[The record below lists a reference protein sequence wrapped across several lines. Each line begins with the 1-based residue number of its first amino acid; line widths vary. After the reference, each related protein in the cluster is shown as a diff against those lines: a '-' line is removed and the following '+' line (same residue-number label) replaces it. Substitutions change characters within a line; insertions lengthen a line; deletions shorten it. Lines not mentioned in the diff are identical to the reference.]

1 MVPPWIAPGSSPY
14 DPGIGLPPVLHHLR
28 LRNVG
33 PTPKLE
39 LTLAPRLNLI
49 TGDNGLGK
57 SFLLDAAWYCLTRR
71 WPQELN
77 PGLSS
82 GAMALPRLR
91 AEEAELAFRVDGD
104 QQQQKDYSCSFN
116 LEEEAWIGKAGRPVN
131 PGLVLYAMADGAFA
145 VWDPARNAW
154 HHKGPIDTPEKTK
167 AYVFSNREVWKGLA
181 NPNSERGWLC
191 NGLVRDWAGWQR
203 ENGEAF
209 AQLKRVLA
217 VLSSD
222 PEVPLQ
228 PGPLVRLRRDD
239 ALDYPTLQSRS
250 GPPVPVV
257 HASAGVRRILAL
269 AYLLVWAWQEHLRA
283 SELLVRP
290 PARQMIVLV
299 DEVEAHLHPT
309 WQRRVVKAL
318 MQVVQGLNQQTA
330 VQLLLVTHSPLV
342 MASVEPLFDPEQ
354 DSWWDLDWNEDEQQV
369 VLTQRPFDRLGDAN
383 SWLRSEAFDQS
394 DTGSLEREEALQQA
408 RRLIQ
413 QGESAE
419 PQEVERVQQ
428 RLQQVLGGTDVFW
441 TRWRLAE
448 QQAGWRQ

>member
-1 MVPPWIAPGSSPY
+1 M
-14 DPGIGLPPVLHHLR
+14 LHTLR
-28 LRNVG
+28 LHNVG
-33 PTPKLE
+33 PTPQLD
-39 LTLAPRLNLI
+39 LDLAARLNLI

-82 GAMALPRLR
+82 GAMALPRNR
-91 AEEAELAFRVDGD
+91 SIPAEMSFRVDGD
-104 QQQQKDYSCSFN
+104 QQREKDYQCSFN
-116 LEEEAWIGKAGRPVN
+116 LEEEAWVGKAGRPVN
-131 PGLVLYAMADGAFA
+131 PGLVLYAMADAAFA

-154 HHKGPIDTPEKTK
+154 QRRGPVDTPEKTK
-167 AYVFSNREVWKGLA
+167 AYVFNNREVWKGLA
-181 NPNSERGWLC
+181 NPSTELGWLC
-191 NGLVRDWAGWQR
+191 NGLVRDWASWQR
-203 ENGEAF
+203 ENGEPF
-209 AQLKRVLA
+209 QQLKA
-217 VLSSD
+217 VLQVLSPQ
-222 PEVPLQ
+222 PESPLR

-239 ALDYPTLQSRS
+239 ALDYPTLESRS

-257 HASAGVRRILAL
+257 HASSGVRRILAL
-269 AYLLVWAWQEHLRA
+269 AYLLVWAWQEHQRA
-283 SELLVRP
+283 SELLARP

-318 MQVVQGLNQQTA
+318 MQVVQGLHADTA

-342 MASVEPLFDPEQ
+342 MASVEPLLDPEQ
-354 DSWWDLDWNEDEQQV
+354 DRWWDLDWSEASQAVE
-369 VLTQRPFDRLGDAN
+369 LTQRPFDRLGDAN

-394 DTGSLEREEALQQA
+394 DTGSLEREQALRGA

-413 QGESAE
+413 KGAAASPE
-419 PQEVERVQQ
+419 EVQRVQ
-428 RLQQVLGGTDVFW
+428 LELEKALSGTDVFW

-448 QQAGWRQ
+448 EQAGWRR

>member
-1 MVPPWIAPGSSPY
+1 M
-14 DPGIGLPPVLHHLR
+14 
-28 LRNVG
+28 
-33 PTPKLE
+33 E
-39 LTLAPRLNLI
+39 LALAPRLNLI

-91 AEEAELAFRVDGD
+91 AEAAELAFRVDGD
-104 QQQQKDYSCSFN
+104 QQQQKDYSCGFN
-116 LEEEAWIGKAGRPVN
+116 LEEETWIGKAGRPVN

-154 HHKGPIDTPEKTK
+154 KHKGAMDTPEKTK

-181 NPNSERGWLC
+181 NPNTELGWLC

-209 AQLKRVLA
+209 AQLKRVLV

-222 PEVPLQ
+222 PEAPLR

-318 MQVVQGLNQQTA
+318 MQVVRGLNQETA

-342 MASVEPLFDPEQ
+342 MASVEPLFDPVQ
-354 DSWWDLDWNEDEQQV
+354 DRWWDLDWNEDAQQV

-394 DTGSLEREEALQQA
+394 DTGSLEREEALRQA

-413 QGESAE
+413 QGPSADSK
-419 PQEVERVQQ
+419 EVDLVQQ
-428 RLQQVLGGTDVFW
+428 RLRQVLGGTDVFW